1 MLQAIT
7 PYCVQFDRETHSTA
21 SAVVQSTN
29 SVMCISLP
37 NETHKYILTKKHSDV
52 RDLTVERILV
62 VLGECSANPFGC
74 AVQ

>member
-1 MLQAIT
+1 MWQAIT

-37 NETHKYILTKKHSDV
+37 NETHKYILTKNI
-52 RDLTVERILV
+52 RMRAIWLERILV